1 MRRLVPS
8 QFPRH
13 APRRLHRRQ
22 GSVHPHGAATGCGGG
37 QCPPPPAATQ
47 IQNPRSRR
55 GIPWPAGN
63 GVARQ
68 ASGQAGVHAAVG
80 HGNGL
85 RYVAIHGLTAAT
97 AAAGDGALGAWR
109 MVRRWGACA
118 ASTREGP
125 VEASLASRTYRAA
138 CRARWKQ
145 VRQRVGPRA
154 AVGEAH
160 GAQAEA
166 GCTHPKRRRA
176 AWPLVSW
183 RSAHAARGPRHLLG
197 EQSGRGKAAKFPRAA
212 GALAVGAARP
222 RQMKRRDPQSRGPQR
237 AAVRVGVE
245 RHVGWAGAGWGPR
258 SSRCVSGTRG
268 EPGVPNAQRRALG
281 VGSRAG
287 ARAKQWRRKRRRGAG
302 YWRVIRP
309 KITRGPSGVSLR
321 ADGCAVTKI
330 SKSRYGVRMLICPS
344 WLPFTISWPLF
355 CAGWPAA

>member
-1 MRRLVPS
+1 MASGEWGSAPGVRSGRRTCGRGSRQWFAKRGYPWAYGHYDGCWRWR
-8 QFPRH
+8 PGGMPDGEAAGI
-13 APRRLHRRQ
+13 APR
-22 GSVHPHGAATGCGGG
+22 
-37 QCPPPPAATQ
+37 
-47 IQNPRSRR
+47 
-55 GIPWPAGN
+55 
-63 GVARQ
+63 
-68 ASGQAGVHAAVG
+68 AS
-80 HGNGL
+80 
-85 RYVAIHGLTAAT
+85 
-97 AAAGDGALGAWR
+97 
-109 MVRRWGACA
+109 
-118 ASTREGP
+118 REGP

-145 VRQRVGPRA
+145 VRQRVGRRA

-222 RQMKRRDPQSRGPQR
+222 RQATRRGPQSRGPQR
-237 AAVRVGVE
+237 AAVRVGV
-245 RHVGWAGAGWGPR
+245 
-258 SSRCVSGTRG
+258 
-268 EPGVPNAQRRALG
+268 
-281 VGSRAG
+281 GSRAG
-287 ARAKQWRRKRRRGAG
+287 ARARQWRRKRRRGAG

-309 KITRGPSGVSLR
+309 KITRGPSGVLLR